1 LLRIIKQ
8 PTKPQPLMK
17 KLFTAAVFSVAC
29 SAAVFAANVANDNAG
44 NSAYSDGWTTGD
56 NGGTGFGN
64 WTLTSTPNGGFAGSY
79 VGGTSQ
85 GNPSFGI
92 FAGNSST
99 ALFTADRPFTGG
111 ALTAGQSFSVSLGNT
126 VSIAGEIGFQ
136 FLSGSTARWTLK
148 FIGGG
153 TDWQIN
159 DGGGSDFGAGQA
171 YAANT
176 PLAFSFTYNGGN
188 SYSYTFGTGSGNNF
202 TAANDLSNLTGV
214 RFYNRDQGPDQNL
227 GFNNLSVVPEPSTYA
242 LLALSAAGLGAHVIR
257 RRRR

>member
-1 LLRIIKQ
+1 
-8 PTKPQPLMK
+8 MK
-17 KLFTAAVFSVAC
+17 KLFIAAVLSVAF
-29 SAAVFAANVANDNAG
+29 SAGAFAANNASDNASTANYPG
-44 NSAYSDGWTTGD
+44 GTWTTGS
-56 NGGTGFGN
+56 NGGTGFGA
-64 WTLTSTPNGGFAGSY
+64 WILTPTTNSSGSYAGSFI
-79 VGGTSQ
+79 GDSGQ

-92 FAGNSST
+92 YAGGNSLST
-99 ALFTADRPFTGG
+99 FTADRPFTGG

-242 LLALSAAGLGAHVIR
+242 LLALSAAGFGAHIIR

>member
-1 LLRIIKQ
+1 
-8 PTKPQPLMK
+8 MK
-17 KLFTAAVFSVAC
+17 KLLTAAVLSVAI
-29 SAAVFAANVANDNAG
+29 SSGAFAANNASDNAG

-64 WTLTSTPNGGFAGSY
+64 WTLTPATPDGGFAGSY

-92 FAGNSST
+92 YAGNSST

-111 ALTAGQSFSVSLGNT
+111 ALTAGQSFSVSVANT
-126 VSIAGEIGFQ
+126 ATIVGEVGFQ
-136 FLSGSTARWTLK
+136 FLSGSTPRWTLK
-148 FIGGG
+148 FVGGG
-153 TDWQIN
+153 TDWQLN
-159 DGGGSDFGAGQA
+159 DGGSDFGAGQA

-202 TAANDLSNLTGV
+202 TAANDLSDLTGV
-214 RFYNRDQGPDQNL
+214 RFYNRDQGGDQNL

-242 LLALSAAGLGAHVIR
+242 LLALSAAGLGAHLVR